1 MAIRVPRISITEDKK
16 EIISQCL
23 LYEVQNDGYASSL
36 VNSSSSE
43 VIKIFK
49 VDKEDVL
56 LPFSFGK
63 KLLRAEK
70 VEVTKPSYPYDF
82 TSTLFDHQ
90 KPIYEQALKELLES
104 EAISL
109 CLYTGFGKTIMGAAL
124 SSALGLRTCV
134 VTVQTVLP
142 KQWVSTYEEHT
153 NSKVEIFIGK
163 AIKGDTQII
172 ISTIGTLEKMPEEVR
187 RSIGTLIIDE
197 AHCFCTKTR
206 ILPLLCLE
214 PKYIIAETA
223 TFNRPDGAEA
233 MMKTFVGTKQIV
245 VPLNKKFK
253 VIKVNTKIAP
263 EVVMSGFGSNQKVNW
278 NHFVK
283 SLVTNPYR
291 NELITSWILKNLE
304 SNKAL
309 LLADR
314 KELISNI
321 SNQLTNASV
330 KHDIM
335 CGNKKTYMDSN
346 ILLGTQS
353 KIGVGFDEKNACQD
367 FSGKRI
373 NLAYIVFSTKQ
384 QALLEQCAGR
394 AFRSEMPTIVDF
406 VDDHPICQRHF
417 KQREKWYKSRGG
429 VIEEYTVAPPKKEDI
444 LS

>member
-1 MAIRVPRISITEDKK
+1 MAFRVPRNIITEEKK
-16 EIISQCL
+16 EIISKCL
-23 LYEVQNDGYASSL
+23 LYEIQSDSYSNNIVS
-36 VNSSSSE
+36 SSSSE

-49 VDKEDVL
+49 VDGDDVL
-56 LPFSFGK
+56 LPYCFGK
-63 KLLRAEK
+63 KLLGEQ
-70 VEVTKPSYPYDF
+70 TIDLNKPKYPYQF

-90 KPIYEQALKELLES
+90 KPIFEQALREILSS

-153 NSKVEIFIGK
+153 DAKVEIFTGK
-163 AIKGDTQII
+163 PIKPDTQII

-233 MMKTFVGTKQIV
+233 MMKAFVGTKQII

-263 EVVMSGFGSNQKVNW
+263 DVIMSGFGANQKVNW

-283 SLVTNPYR
+283 SLVTNPHR

-321 SNQLTNASV
+321 SNKLKDADV

-353 KIGVGFDEKNACQD
+353 KIGVGFDEKNACMD

-444 LS
+444 ST